1 MAMPGEQAAVEYGG
15 TAVRNMLAWAGRAPR
30 EYWLY
35 GVGAVVLLL
44 LLRWYLRR

>member
-1 MAMPGEQAAVEYGG
+1 MEYGG